1 MQMSETISPAPLRE
15 LAAIV
20 FSMKKTIIAALL
32 IPPIIAVAL
41 VFVLPPTYRAE
52 AQLLIKTGHEYLP
65 EAAADASLAGPT
77 ATKQEA
83 INSEIELLTNRA
95 FAEKVINTV
104 GLKNLYPG
112 LVENPPMFGTVL
124 DQAIKRFQKALD
136 VAPVKMS
143 NILDL
148 TYDADTP
155 AEASKMLDTIIRLYL
170 TEHTQ
175 VYKTGARRGY
185 EEVIGHDMADLDRL
199 QQEQATIKIDNQIY
213 DIAPQRAALIQQ
225 RVDAQTHLQEAID
238 RKATLDSQIAA
249 LAAVQ
254 PSVPTMTKTTETDH
268 SMQMDHARDALTDL
282 RQSEAALAGRY
293 APNNPELVRLRAQI
307 AAVQAQTKSLGDGLK
322 VTMQPAQLSQQIG
335 QELVMDRVEL
345 APLAAEVTR
354 YQGLIAGY
362 GRELARL
369 EHADTALRINQAEID
384 NVQANVQ
391 QMRLRLDQARTQDDM
406 DAARMTSVVQ
416 IAPAVTPDK
425 PASPKPVLFT
435 AVGLLFGLFLAGGI
449 IVLAI
454 ITRRTFYTAIG
465 LERQLGLPVL
475 ASVDMVSMRG
485 NRKALLLE

>member
-249 LAAVQ
+249 LA
-254 PSVPTMTKTTETDH
+254 
-268 SMQMDHARDALTDL
+268 
-282 RQSEAALAGRY
+282 GRY

>member
-1 MQMSETISPAPLRE
+1 
-15 LAAIV
+15 
-20 FSMKKTIIAALL
+20 
-32 IPPIIAVAL
+32 
-41 VFVLPPTYRAE
+41 
-52 AQLLIKTGHEYLP
+52 
-65 EAAADASLAGPT
+65 
-77 ATKQEA
+77 
-83 INSEIELLTNRA
+83 
-95 FAEKVINTV
+95 
-104 GLKNLYPG
+104 
-112 LVENPPMFGTVL
+112 
-124 DQAIKRFQKALD
+124 
-136 VAPVKMS
+136 
-143 NILDL
+143 
-148 TYDADTP
+148 
-155 AEASKMLDTIIRLYL
+155 
-170 TEHTQ
+170 
-175 VYKTGARRGY
+175 
-185 EEVIGHDMADLDRL
+185 
-199 QQEQATIKIDNQIY
+199 
-213 DIAPQRAALIQQ
+213 
-225 RVDAQTHLQEAID
+225 
-238 RKATLDSQIAA
+238 
-249 LAAVQ
+249 
-254 PSVPTMTKTTETDH
+254 
-268 SMQMDHARDALTDL
+268 
-282 RQSEAALAGRY
+282 
-293 APNNPELVRLRAQI
+293 
-307 AAVQAQTKSLGDGLK
+307 
-322 VTMQPAQLSQQIG
+322 
-335 QELVMDRVEL
+335 MDRVEL